1 MKSFA
6 PRSHIFSTMLA
17 LLACLSFS
25 TAANAFSF
33 SDLFGGS
40 DEKTEAASETLSN
53 PLTDMLTSQLGISN
67 EQATGGAGAL
77 LALASKQLTGDQAS
91 ELTSMIPGA
100 EGLTGALPA
109 GLGSMITNAD
119 SLNKVFSTL
128 GMDPSMVSQFIPV
141 VMQFMGD
148 QGASAGLMEAVGKIW
163 NPAS

>member
-6 PRSHIFSTMLA
+6 SQSHLFSTVLT
-17 LLACLSFS
+17 LFACLSFS

-33 SDLFGGS
+33 SDLFGGD
-40 DEKTEAASETLSN
+40 DEKTEAASEVLSN

-67 EQATGGAGAL
+67 EQAAGGAGAL
-77 LALASKQLTGDQAS
+77 LSLASKQLTGDQAS
-91 ELTSMIPGA
+91 ELTNMIPGA
-100 EGLTGALPA
+100 EGLADSLPA

-119 SLNKVFSTL
+119 SLNKVFATL